1 MNKKYITFGLLGL
14 FAVALVSAG
23 LVGYLSNTSELVT
36 TVNLPIII
44 SAFTGD
50 VTAYGGETKTISTG
64 LENLADAQI
73 KGKIK
78 VVISNVDITLG
89 DFNTLTAD
97 VTEYR
102 LGQADNI
109 MSDLDM
115 MVAGAGFIES
125 IDESVDNELTFI
137 TTERTFEIGEK
148 WDASISLGFKA
159 NAVGDYNVAVT
170 IIPLD

>member
-14 FAVALVSAG
+14 FAMALVSAG
-23 LVGYLSNTSELVT
+23 LVGYLSNTTQIVT
-36 TVNLPIII
+36 TVSSPIVIG
-44 SAFTGD
+44 AFSGD
-50 VTAYGGETKTISTG
+50 ATAFGGETKTISTD

-78 VVISNVDITLG
+78 VVITNDGISLE

-102 LGQADNI
+102 PGVAVNV

-115 MVAGAGFIES
+115 MVAGVGFIES

-137 TTERTFEIGEK
+137 TTERTFEIKET
-148 WDASISLGFKA
+148 WDASIALGFKA

-170 IIPLD
+170 IIPLA